1 MFYQRNRMSDIL
13 LSNSDQ
19 NIYNIIEEFD
29 VVITE
34 TVYTEEGRLK
44 LNYEQVQSEI
54 GNLLA
59 SKLPLSKLINKIKC
73 FTQLFYNTQKLPN
86 IDTILPIVDTNKY
99 MLEDDLKPPFY
110 YKINLDL
117 DPENK
122 IKGQKLID
130 FIDVYANLNRE
141 RDNRYIDTSRLLYRH
156 FQPIDFTG
164 KTLVKEYTDVI
175 LSDRPQPEIFRA
187 IPKVQIDV
195 GYRPDFI
202 DPEYLKE
209 FKCPQGRKY
218 IERSQY
224 ETIYEGD
231 RMNIFG
237 YMNIVGSNVSSAYE
251 TVNFKKYYAMLESI
265 EVGTKVTILF
275 NTLVLDYRNHIIDDV
290 SGIVAIVDPITNQIT
305 IELDKQI
312 QIGDFV
318 GRQLECPTNNY
329 VPFFVY
335 PTDFEPKFSKKKLL
349 THNYKFLTTNKS
361 LIYPLNW
368 SEYAYIYSDK
378 IHTYNNLQKYI
389 PFNARELEML
399 PLNKRFVC
407 PSRTAVFK
415 NYVHSKKSHPYVST
429 IDFLDFDKHSDLLK
443 DYDISSISPYLHKNT
458 FIDTELNRLLYLTKL
473 PLNGLL
479 YFFKYAQLKRK
490 KHSSEEIE
498 ALLDEVNQALKK
510 PKAKNRIQDYTPQ
523 LAKEYRDLADLEKDN
538 GIYDD
543 NTMLYFDSK
552 YDKTKYDLKE
562 KYDRPALLM
571 ELKDEFEVQCIFDK
585 KRPLRSGDLAILK
598 QHSHPAAYYKWVK
611 IQNKYMWVKTSNLPP
626 VCKEE
631 KLPKFEDIIGNKAMI
646 LDTFDDICKKAEDIR
661 ENHEYMHLLS
671 AINILESFMEENTEE
686 AIENNKELIKRLELS
701 TLASASAAGPAA
713 EGPVNTM
720 FGYVDKVAYD
730 EYFGTEDMYN
740 LDNMFMNFEYDQ
752 TPTAMNY
759 RMPPTAAEVAQ
770 ADKRNILD
778 IICKVLEIEEL
789 DDNDKTDISD
799 YIDTKY
805 PDEIA
810 YQLIKRKT
818 EDLNTF
824 IEKLL
829 KENKK
834 KSPRTFNEMKEKLE
848 ATKQQ
853 KIQDETF
860 KILSSHYFDKI
871 TSCIAILNLYIMIKH
886 PNIVIKRL
894 IPACVKYF
902 SYSGYPLLK
911 DDDQTRSLVKY
922 MACVLKS
929 LYQPKDIRFGLFND
943 LDENIKAITIKIK
956 MVLLERYDIKKTLE
970 KTTEKAAA
978 AAAAAHKTG
987 SKHINAIAEYMDFT
1001 DTYGIL
1007 NTFYK
1012 PCFDFAYG
1020 NYKNPVIRYMK
1031 VINDHIKTSKMSRF
1045 NIVNIPMISNTC
1057 CMEMLL
1063 KTTNFY
1069 DYFHST
1075 DLDSIYKTLPKDTLN
1090 KKTLSN
1096 LWIPPSKL
1104 QIKEDLFLKNK
1115 LEIKGTN
1122 PEKLPVL
1129 GDTSPGEARDEDW
1142 WNDELH
1148 PKIKEMFAFIK
1159 SKCADTQARAYA
1171 QTDSMFINIEVLDDI
1186 MNLKIIYANYIRG
1199 EMRSTLGK
1207 LLNLYKYNKKE
1218 KINRADPFVIL
1229 LESLYDIQYIDLIF
1243 NRIGREL
1250 PTLCNQIVY
1259 DSESH
1264 SVNNIMWYS
1273 YQLCQFFM
1281 KALWIA
1287 ATDADLPSP
1296 EITIEDLS
1304 YHINTST
1311 RPAYIKKVSE
1321 IINLLLVNLDAYVNM
1336 NYFDISSLKKE
1347 VEILREKRKEE
1358 IMAGYSADDE
1368 HRNLQKI
1375 LKVMG
1380 LNIMGKGPSPDNA
1393 ALAAV
1398 EEDGLNEGAAE
1409 APAPLVDVVEAEYGN
1424 YVDDVGENA
1433 DGDIEYDGYD

>member
-13 LSNSDQ
+13 LSNSDSD
-19 NIYNIIEEFD
+19 NIIDEFD

-59 SKLPLSKLINKIKC
+59 SKLPFSKLISKIKC
-73 FTQLFYNTQKLPN
+73 FTQLFYNTQKLPK
-86 IDTILPIVDTNKY
+86 IHTLYPMISTNKY
-99 MLEDDLKPPFY
+99 MLEDYLKPPFY
-110 YKINLDL
+110 YKINLEL

-122 IKGQKLID
+122 IKGQTLSD
-130 FIDVYANLNRE
+130 FIDIYANLNRE
-141 RDNRYIDTSRLLYRH
+141 RVNRYTDISCLLYQH
-156 FQPIDFTG
+156 FQPIDFIG

-231 RMNIFG
+231 RMNIIG
-237 YMNIVGSNVSSAYE
+237 YMNIVGSNVSTAYE
-251 TVNFKKYYAMLESI
+251 TVNFKKYYDMLETI

-275 NTLVLDYRNHIIDDV
+275 NTLVSDYRNHIIDDI
-290 SGIVAIVDPITNQIT
+290 SGVVANLDTNQII

-312 QIGDFV
+312 QIGDFT
-318 GRQLECPTNNY
+318 GRQLECPTNTY

-361 LIYPLNW
+361 LIYPVNW

-378 IHTYNNLQKYI
+378 IHTYDNLQKYI
-389 PFNARELEML
+389 PFNVRELEML
-399 PLNKRFVC
+399 ALNKRFL
-407 PSRTAVFK
+407 SRSKEPVIK
-415 NYVHSKKSHPYVST
+415 NYVHSKQSHPYVSS
-429 IDFLDFDKHSDLLK
+429 IDFLDFDSPDNILLLK
-443 DYDISSISPYLHKNT
+443 DYESNSPYLNKNT
-458 FIDTELNRLLYLTKL
+458 FIDTELNRLLYITKL

-479 YFFKYAQLKRK
+479 YFFKYAELK
-490 KHSSEEIE
+490 KHIYSSAEIE
-498 ALLDEVNQALKK
+498 KLLDEVRTALRK
-510 PKAKNRIQDYTPQ
+510 PKAKAKQTENYTPQ

-538 GIYDD
+538 GIYNDQ
-543 NTMLYFDSK
+543 NSLYFDKK
-552 YDKTKYDLKE
+552 YDKTKYDLKA
-562 KYDRPALLM
+562 KYDRDALLM
-571 ELKDEFEVQCIFDK
+571 ELKDEFEVQCIIDE

-598 QHSHPAAYYKWVK
+598 QHSHPVQYYKWIK
-611 IQNKYMWVKTSNLPP
+611 IQNKYMWIKTSNLPP
-626 VCKEE
+626 VCGEE
-631 KLPKFEDIIGNKAMI
+631 KLPKFEDITGNKAMI
-646 LDTFDDICKKAEDIR
+646 LDSFDDICKKAEDIR

-671 AINILESFMEENTEE
+671 ALNILESFMEDKTEE
-686 AIENNKELIKRLELS
+686 AIENTKELLKRLELS
-701 TLASASAAGPAA
+701 VIASTATGAAA

-720 FGYVDKVAYD
+720 FGYVDKIAYD

-740 LDNMFMNFEYDQ
+740 LDNMFMNFEYDNA
-752 TPTAMNY
+752 PTLMNY

-789 DDNDKTDISD
+789 DDDDKADITD

-829 KENKK
+829 QENKK
-834 KSPRTFNEMKEKLE
+834 KSPKVFNEMKAKLE

-894 IPACVKYF
+894 IPNCVKYF

-956 MVLLERYDIKKTLE
+956 MVLLERYDIKKTIE
-970 KTTEKAAA
+970 KVTEK
-978 AAAAAHKTG
+978 AAHKTG
-987 SKHINAIAEYMDFT
+987 SKYIDSRADITDLTVLAALA

-1020 NYKNPVIRYMK
+1020 NYKNPVIHYMK

-1075 DLDSIYKTLPKDTLN
+1075 DLDNINKKLPKESLN
-1090 KKTLSN
+1090 KKNITN

-1115 LEIKGTN
+1115 LEIKGTKS
-1122 PEKLPVL
+1122 EKLPVL
-1129 GDTSPGEARDEDW
+1129 GEAARDVAPEAAATHDEEW

-1148 PKIKEMFAFIK
+1148 PKIKEMFGFIK
-1159 SKCADTQARAYA
+1159 SDRNYEKVE
-1171 QTDSMFINIEVLDDI
+1171 SMFINIEVLDDI
-1186 MNLKIIYANYIRG
+1186 TNLKIIYANYIRG

-1250 PTLCNQIVY
+1250 ATLCNEIVY

-1296 EITIEDLS
+1296 EITIQDLA
-1304 YHINTST
+1304 YHINTSS
-1311 RPAYIKKVSE
+1311 RPAYVKKVSE

-1368 HRNLQKI
+1368 YRNLQKI

-1380 LNIMGKGPSPDNA
+1380 LNIMGQGPADQ
-1393 ALAAV
+1393 
-1398 EEDGLNEGAAE
+1398 EDGLNEGAAE

-1424 YVDDVGENA
+1424 YVEDVGENA